1 MNDFPLSSF
10 NKLGQALQ
18 RLEEVLSDIDNN
30 PPSYIQEALIQTFE
44 FSIEY
49 YWKTLKK
56 ILLYEEKECNTPRD
70 VIINASQMNLIDKES
85 LWHEMLKA
93 RNKMSHMYD
102 KTEADEVFIK
112 IQTIYFPILKNTY
125 LSLEHTYHL
134 QRSHK

>member
-10 NKLGQALQ
+10 SKLGKTLQ
-18 RLEEVLSDIDNN
+18 RLEEILSDLNNN

-44 FSIEY
+44 FTIEY

-70 VIINASQMNLIDKES
+70 VIVSASQMNLIHEEP
-85 LWHEMLKA
+85 LWHDMLKA

-102 KTEADEVFIK
+102 KNEADEIFLK
-112 IQTIYFPILKNTY
+112 IQTTYYPILKKNY
-125 LSLEHTYHL
+125 LFLKEKYHL
-134 QRSHK
+134 QGS